1 MRHLVNLV
9 KLSSVI
15 ACGKIEE
22 SGEIVKHLLN
32 TSHTTA
38 ALRNRLSA
46 QLGDMIMKLWI
57 LVGLPVAILALATI
71 AKAEKEAGMPV
82 PPLEDQFHQS
92 IYSSLDTSD
101 DIEDRGHAA
110 MRLIYRS
117 NLDPIMASWGLHQAD
132 FEWLEKRVVYGLFL
146 SDNRILD
153 QVESEC
159 LNVAGIMCQGLER
172 PTMWHIRGLRRL
184 GVTKDNAE
192 IVCNVIK
199 KAAREIGGRTDVDN
213 WLNAVDVEA

>member
-1 MRHLVNLV
+1 M
-9 KLSSVI
+9 KLSSFI
-15 ACGKIEE
+15 ACGKVEE
-22 SGEIVKHLLN
+22 CGEVVKYLIN
-32 TSHTTA
+32 TSHTTTD
-38 ALRNRLSA
+38 LKNRLSA
-46 QLGDMIMKLWI
+46 RLGDMIMKLWI
-57 LVGLPVAILALATI
+57 LVGLPLAILALAAI
-71 AKAEKEAGMPV
+71 AKAEKDAGMPV
-82 PPLEDQFHQS
+82 PPLEDQFRQS
-92 IYSSLDTSD
+92 LYSSLDTSD
-101 DIEDRGHAA
+101 EIEDRGHAA
-110 MRLIYRS
+110 MRLIYRA